1 MDRFPYIRIH
11 TTEVFAISKSILNQ
25 EKMIILCIL
34 SIKKI
39 MYIYSFLLHFFFFW
53 QIYQFTENEDNT
65 PAMLLPTIQSICLE
79 ARKSLRKKL
88 LFRGKLGL
96 ISVQIRKQISF
107 NYRIQFVFVGDEEVV
122 KNIIL

>member
-1 MDRFPYIRIH
+1 MYFINQKNNVYIFIPSS
-11 TTEVFAISKSILNQ
+11 FFLANIL
-25 EKMIILCIL
+25 
-34 SIKKI
+34 
-39 MYIYSFLLHFFFFW
+39 
-53 QIYQFTENEDNT
+53 YQFTENEDNS

-107 NYRIQFVFVGDEEVV
+107 
-122 KNIIL
+122 

>member
-1 MDRFPYIRIH
+1 MYFINQKNNVYIFIP
-11 TTEVFAISKSILNQ
+11 SS
-25 EKMIILCIL
+25 
-34 SIKKI
+34 
-39 MYIYSFLLHFFFFW
+39 FFFFLAN
-53 QIYQFTENEDNT
+53 ILYQFTENEDNT

-107 NYRIQFVFVGDEEVV
+107 
-122 KNIIL
+122 

>member
-25 EKMIILCIL
+25 EKMIICIL

-39 MYIYSFLLHFFFFW
+39 MYIYSFLLHFFFW

-88 LFRGKLGL
+88 FFRGKLGL

>member
-39 MYIYSFLLHFFFFW
+39 MYSFSLRFFFLAN
-53 QIYQFTENEDNT
+53 ILYQFTENEDNT

-107 NYRIQFVFVGDEEVV
+107 
-122 KNIIL
+122 

>member
-1 MDRFPYIRIH
+1 MYFINQKNNVYIFIP
-11 TTEVFAISKSILNQ
+11 SS
-25 EKMIILCIL
+25 
-34 SIKKI
+34 
-39 MYIYSFLLHFFFFW
+39 FFFW